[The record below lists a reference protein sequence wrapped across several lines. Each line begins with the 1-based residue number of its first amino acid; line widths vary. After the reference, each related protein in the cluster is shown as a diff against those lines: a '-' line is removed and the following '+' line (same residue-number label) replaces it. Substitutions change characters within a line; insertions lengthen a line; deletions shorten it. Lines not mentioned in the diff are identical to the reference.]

1 MSITNFYEY
10 CKSQMCKIGKYDR
23 QSLVLFIVAAV
34 LIVESFFVGILIDTY
49 YNSNHSIVIEK
60 GVFVA
65 RMNTENE
72 SQNKLKIVASKNGK
86 RYYFLHCSGVKRIKE
101 ANKIYFKSENDAKK
115 KGLTM
120 AANCK

>member
-1 MSITNFYEY
+1 M
-10 CKSQMCKIGKYDR
+10 GKYDR
-23 QSLVLFIVAAV
+23 QSLVLFIVAAI
-34 LIVESFFVGILIDTY
+34 LIVESFYIGILIDNY
-49 YNSNHSIVIEK
+49 YNSNHNIVMEK

-72 SQNKLKIVASKNGK
+72 SQNKLKIVASKSGK

-115 KGLTM
+115 RGLTI
-120 AANCK
+120 AANCE